1 MKKEKT
7 GKAVKTKHTKWGKD
21 NKKKLKHKK
30 VKSGK

>member
-21 NKKKLKHKK
+21 NKKLKHKK
-30 VKSGK
+30 VKNGK